1 MQVRNKNSKHLFLL
15 ISTLYISN
23 SRYYQEEGEELKKLE
38 ELEKIERIGGNIDE
52 LFPIKHKVAGKN
64 KGLVLFYR

>member
-1 MQVRNKNSKHLFLL
+1 MILL
-15 ISTLYISN
+15 ISTQYFSK

-52 LFPIKHKVAGKN
+52 LFPIKHKINGKN
-64 KGLVLFYR
+64 KGLVMFYR